1 MNRVA
6 LRVAWRELLRRP
18 GRTVLVALLVAVPV
32 TGLALL
38 DVRYRTGLDTTDDWI
53 PQMYGAADALV
64 QLAPGQPHCQI
75 NCMSSEDAE
84 AALPDGS
91 RVAWSTVAYVPLR
104 RTDNGP
110 LVMATVLDEDVRDP
124 LLQGTLSLAS
134 GEWPAAAD
142 QVAMS
147 RDTMA
152 DLRVH
157 LGDTVRLRHQQREF
171 HLVGVLDTDHTVLAP
186 GFDFEVLRP
195 GVATQTGF
203 IDLPGP
209 PEQYWQSGELLL
221 DLRVE
226 RTSFAGSARD
236 ESGQVLVVGWLGGVL
251 AMSVLGVVVA
261 AAFAVSGRRQL
272 VTIGQLSATGAEPR
286 TLERMLGLQGTVT
299 GSIGASIGLAAAVL
313 VHRAWPWIAVDPN
326 EASHA
331 VVTYLDMV
339 VITLTAVAVATVA
352 AIAPTRALARVS
364 VLAALAGRRPMNPVS
379 ARHTRTGVLMFGGG
393 LLMTALATAAGVKG
407 GRVEAGMLIAAG
419 LLVAVIGV
427 CLVSPAL
434 VQTVAG
440 RALRGGGSRRL
451 AARSVARHRTRA
463 AGVFASLL
471 MVGMATT
478 GAAVFVE
485 YQADRADAADGGD
498 GTVRLDII
506 RIQAWENHFDGSG
519 ERLQEPI
526 EVPDL
531 QAAQET
537 VDELVAGPIT
547 WKAAATARAES
558 LDGDPYMTGD
568 QPLDFLVV
576 DDELL
581 QLLAVPEEV
590 RDSVL
595 ASPTGLWLSPFGC
608 CGGDLSLPVVQAAET
623 SLEGAVIS
631 RKHAEAAGMMLVENA
646 QWFGLAD
653 HGLTYNEAQAV
664 LRAGQWGT
672 VDTEEP
678 YYVDAADSWVQV
690 NVAPTAVAN
699 EPLNRLE
706 PMIARSIVL
715 GSSLIFVILVV
726 AMGMALW
733 AVEGRDERDILVA
746 VGATPGTL
754 ARVAAWRAGGLTA
767 AAMVLAVPAGWGS
780 AWLISDAAG
789 GHISVPW
796 LLCAALLVP
805 LPLVIGLGAWGFSLI
820 AQRIRPIHASGLAA
834 D

>member
-1 MNRVA
+1 
-6 LRVAWRELLRRP
+6 
-18 GRTVLVALLVAVPV
+18 
-32 TGLALL
+32 
-38 DVRYRTGLDTTDDWI
+38 
-53 PQMYGAADALV
+53 
-64 QLAPGQPHCQI
+64 
-75 NCMSSEDAE
+75 
-84 AALPDGS
+84 
-91 RVAWSTVAYVPLR
+91 
-104 RTDNGP
+104 
-110 LVMATVLDEDVRDP
+110 
-124 LLQGTLSLAS
+124 
-134 GEWPAAAD
+134 
-142 QVAMS
+142 
-147 RDTMA
+147 
-152 DLRVH
+152 
-157 LGDTVRLRHQQREF
+157 
-171 HLVGVLDTDHTVLAP
+171 
-186 GFDFEVLRP
+186 
-195 GVATQTGF
+195 
-203 IDLPGP
+203 
-209 PEQYWQSGELLL
+209 
-221 DLRVE
+221 
-226 RTSFAGSARD
+226 
-236 ESGQVLVVGWLGGVL
+236 
-251 AMSVLGVVVA
+251 MSVLGVVVA

-272 VTIGQLSATGAEPR
+272 VTIGQLSAAGAEPR

-313 VHRAWPWIAVDPN
+313 VHLAWPWIAVDPN

-331 VVTYLDMV
+331 VVMYLDMA
-339 VITLTAVAVATVA
+339 VIALTAVAVATVA

-379 ARHTRTGVLMFGGG
+379 ARHTRTGVLMFGSG

-440 RALRGGGSRRL
+440 RAVRGGGSRRL

-463 AGVFASLL
+463 AAVFASLL

-485 YQADRADAADGGD
+485 YQADRADAAATGD
-498 GTVRLDII
+498 STLRLDMI
-506 RIQAWENHFDGSG
+506 RIQAWENHIDSSG
-519 ERLQEPI
+519 ELLLQEPI
-526 EVPDL
+526 AVPDL

-568 QPLDFLVV
+568 QQLDFLVV

-590 RDSVL
+590 RHSVL
-595 ASPTGLWLSPFGC
+595 ASPTGLWLSPSGC
-608 CGGDLSLPVVQAAET
+608 CGGDLSLPVIQAAET

-631 RKHAEAAGMMLVENA
+631 REHAEAAGMVLVENA

-653 HGLTYNEAQAV
+653 HGLTHDEAQAV
-664 LRAGQWGT
+664 MQASLNGPI
-672 VDTEEP
+672 DTEEV
-678 YYVDAADSWVQV
+678 YYVDATDSWVRV

-706 PMIARSIVL
+706 PTVARSIVL

-746 VGATPGTL
+746 VGASPSTL
-754 ARVAAWRAGGLTA
+754 AQVAAWRAGGLTA

-820 AQRIRPIHASGLAA
+820 AQRIRPIRASGLAA